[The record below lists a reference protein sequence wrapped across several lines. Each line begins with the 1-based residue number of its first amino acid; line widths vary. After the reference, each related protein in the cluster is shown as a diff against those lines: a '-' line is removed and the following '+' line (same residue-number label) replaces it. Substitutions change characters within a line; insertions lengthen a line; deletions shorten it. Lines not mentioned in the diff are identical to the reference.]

1 MASRTFVLG
10 TPSAPEARRLKS
22 LENENGKL
30 AELIAERR
38 NAYHPGHGQ
47 RKPTIPFDI
56 VICAL
61 RNCIERCFAK
71 LKCPRRLAAR

>member
-1 MASRTFVLG
+1 MASRTFVLR

-47 RKPTIPFDI
+47 RKPTIPLDT
-56 VICAL
+56 VTCAL
-61 RNCIERCFAK
+61 QNRIERCFAK
-71 LKCPRRLAAR
+71 LKCSRRLAAR